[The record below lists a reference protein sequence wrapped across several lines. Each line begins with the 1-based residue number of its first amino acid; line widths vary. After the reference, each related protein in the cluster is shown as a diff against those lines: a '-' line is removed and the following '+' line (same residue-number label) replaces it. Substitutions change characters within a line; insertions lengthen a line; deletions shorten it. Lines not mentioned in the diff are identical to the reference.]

1 MSIDR
6 DYEHKNERFN
16 YADFY
21 RHNIEKIYNLIE
33 SWFKMM
39 HEGMMYFY
47 NSDIVNQMRKYYEKS
62 YKQYVKEW
70 EEFYKNHYF

>member
-1 MSIDR
+1 LSIDR
-6 DYEHKNERFN
+6 DNEYKNERFD

-21 RHNIEKIYNLIE
+21 RHNIEKIYKLIE
-33 SWFKMM
+33 SWYKMM
-39 HEGMMYFY
+39 HDGMMYFY